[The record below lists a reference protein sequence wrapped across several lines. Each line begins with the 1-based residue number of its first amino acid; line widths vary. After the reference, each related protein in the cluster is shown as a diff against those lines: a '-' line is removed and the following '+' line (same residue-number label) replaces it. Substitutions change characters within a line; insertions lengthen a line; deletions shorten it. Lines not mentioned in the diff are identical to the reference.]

1 MHIGKTN
8 HVYSCLHRHTYTCSQ
23 KQTCRLGKI
32 TPKIMN
38 LWGSLIYILTQIKL
52 QIGPT
57 NHSTHPSEKR
67 KGENDSIGLYI
78 NISRKC
84 HLHGSNFYILVIS
97 HIVIHKPHPLVAQ
110 KSSTRGGK
118 DCICK
123 ISRNCH
129 SHGSNF

>member
-1 MHIGKTN
+1 MLTKANLPPREN
-8 HVYSCLHRHTYTCSQ
+8 HTKDHEFVRFINIHLFFDKY
-23 KQTCRLGKI
+23 
-32 TPKIMN
+32 
-38 LWGSLIYILTQIKL
+38 SLIYILKQIKL

-57 NHSTHPSEKR
+57 NHSTHPNEKR